1 MMSRKKEIED
11 QRAQLQ
17 AEAAGLE
24 DGEYECWVKDDH
36 GRETKIGGKHAK
48 SWLTKIGVLE
58 AEKPASETEE
68 ETEPQE
74 EEKKPERKSYF
85 R

>member
-1 MMSRKKEIED
+1 MSRKKEIED
-11 QRAQLQ
+11 QIAQLQ

-24 DGEYECWVKDDH
+24 DGEYECWVKDDQ
-36 GRETKIGGKHAK
+36 GRETKLGGKHAK
-48 SWLTKIGVLE
+48 SWLTKLGVLE
-58 AEKPASETEE
+58 AETPASAETEE
-68 ETEPQE
+68 KDEPQE